1 MKQEKLCAHFPS
13 SRSQDFIMIKVYIV
27 LLLCIT
33 SHRQRE
39 EFEEDMP
46 YMKSNGATETEK

>member
-39 EFEEDMP
+39 EFEEDVP
-46 YMKSNGATETEK
+46 YMKSNGETETEK